1 MRTRPSAP
9 QRYRLPINSQYD
21 MALIGAHPL
30 CHANAACYLPFIL
43 TPSLPRMNYNL
54 ASETETS
61 SEDEYIDHL
70 DVTIGLSEEDLRW
83 SPTSP

>member
-1 MRTRPSAP
+1 
-9 QRYRLPINSQYD
+9 
-21 MALIGAHPL
+21 
-30 CHANAACYLPFIL
+30 
-43 TPSLPRMNYNL
+43 MNYNL